1 MPDKKKK
8 KKEIIEELQIEVKQL
23 RAALSDSH
31 NYADKLVSHIPYLPA
46 DIENL
51 RKANE
56 YFSLELEK
64 LKKEEADAVDKLER
78 AGVLMRSEGKT
89 AALSEGIL
97 DLKKM
102 LDSGIENFRV
112 AFRTAEDFTLP
123 EEFPGPYRCE
133 NKPPLY
139 EIYSKTGDIV
149 ATTKHKDFS
158 VFILNILNT
167 VDKHLLNI
175 DN

>member
-23 RAALSDSH
+23 RAALFDSH
-31 NYADKLVSHIPYLPA
+31 KYADKLVSHIPYLPA

-112 AFRTAEDFTLP
+112 AFRTAGDFTLP

-133 NKPPLY
+133 SNSPLY
-139 EIYSKTGDIV
+139 KIYSNTGDIV
-149 ATTKHKDFS
+149 ATTRHKDFS
-158 VFILNILNT
+158 VFILNILNA
-167 VDKHLLNI
+167 VNKHLLNI

>member
-1 MPDKKKK
+1 MPDKHKK

-31 NYADKLVSHIPYLPA
+31 NYADKLVSHIPYLPS

-89 AALSEGIL
+89 TALSEGIL

-112 AFRTAEDFTLP
+112 AFRAAEDFTLP

-139 EIYSKTGDIV
+139 EIYSNTGDIV
-149 ATTKHKDFS
+149 ATTKHKDFA

-167 VDKHLLNI
+167 VDKHLRNT